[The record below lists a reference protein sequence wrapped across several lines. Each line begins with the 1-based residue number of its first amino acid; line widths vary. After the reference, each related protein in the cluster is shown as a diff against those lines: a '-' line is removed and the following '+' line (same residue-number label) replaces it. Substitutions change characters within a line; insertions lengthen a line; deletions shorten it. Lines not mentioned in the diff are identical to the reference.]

1 MTAAARSE
9 ALWQGLNSTQADG
22 TECVMCER
30 SFTWPELPDAYRPTP
45 VPGTRSGPAG
55 IPAVPVG
62 RSVTGSQVFAC
73 AGICAALAWPD

>member
-1 MTAAARSE
+1 MSARTE
-9 ALWQGLNSTQADG
+9 AVWRVLNASQAEG

-30 SFTWPELPDAYRPTP
+30 SFTWPELPEALRPDP
-45 VPGTRSGPAG
+45 APGTRSGPAG

-62 RSVTGSQVFAC
+62 LSETGSQVFAC